1 MLRSDSGAT
10 PESLRSRS
18 ENEHFFLDWFF
29 EGGFEEDLEVEG
41 VAGDGLVKV
50 KMDGN
55 QKLIDVNIDP
65 DVKHEDI
72 DLLEDLILIAVN
84 QAVIKSHNKA
94 QMRMN
99 EVTGNIMGNV
109 KLKGRM

>member
-1 MLRSDSGAT
+1 MINPKKMSQMMKQAQQMQKKMSAVQKT
-10 PESLRSRS
+10 
-18 ENEHFFLDWFF
+18 LDDIVV
-29 EGGFEEDLEVEG
+29 ED

-55 QKLIDVNIDP
+55 QKLLDVNIDP
-65 DVKHEDI
+65 AVKHEDL

-84 QAVIKSHNKA
+84 QAVIKSHDKA
-94 QMRMN
+94 QKRMN